1 VFPVDDAAALADA
14 MERLAADPRLR
25 ARYVAD
31 ARKRVVDRFAAE
43 IIGRQT
49 IGLYRRLLDIT

>member
-25 ARYVAD
+25 ARYAAA